1 MDLSSI
7 FGKKWGILIE
17 KESESHIFT
26 GLKIPRDYYLERRI
40 VEMFTIKLSE
50 DEQKKKADISK
61 LKVAK
66 SARMG
71 HRRYGV
77 TVVK

>member
-1 MDLSSI
+1 
-7 FGKKWGILIE
+7 
-17 KESESHIFT
+17 
-26 GLKIPRDYYLERRI
+26 

>member
-26 GLKIPRDYYLERRI
+26 GLKIPRDYYLESNLVI
-40 VEMFTIKLSE
+40 CQEAF
-50 DEQKKKADISK
+50 
-61 LKVAK
+61 
-66 SARMG
+66 
-71 HRRYGV
+71 
-77 TVVK
+77 